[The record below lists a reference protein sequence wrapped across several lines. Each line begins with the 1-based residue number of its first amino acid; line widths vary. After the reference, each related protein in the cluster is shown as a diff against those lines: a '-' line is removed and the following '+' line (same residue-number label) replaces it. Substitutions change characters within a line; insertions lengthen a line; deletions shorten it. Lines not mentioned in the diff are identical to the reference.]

1 MGPNLRTYGGCRG
14 SFFYE
19 FSRKLGSGK
28 SGLLQRVVQR
38 WETFAGLDFEVDA
51 GAHQEVEHGFVSV
64 LDGHVKRGP
73 EKQAPILGSYTSDFR
88 FSYLLTST
96 KRSIISPY

>member
-28 SGLLQRVVQR
+28 SGLLQRVEQG
-38 WETFAGLDFEVDA
+38 WKAFAGLDFEVDA
-51 GAHQEVEHGFVSV
+51 GAHKEVEHGFVSV
-64 LDGHVKRGP
+64 LDGHVK
-73 EKQAPILGSYTSDFR
+73 
-88 FSYLLTST
+88 
-96 KRSIISPY
+96 